1 MPSSTGSGADRT
13 VFVDTSAFLA
23 FKNRRDALHSEALT
37 IKTRLLDA
45 GKSLL
50 TSDYVLDESYTIIR
64 LRAGHRIAVEFGEEL
79 RASRLVQ
86 IQYLSPD
93 WIDAAWMLF
102 KRYADKDFSF
112 TDCTSFVLMQKL
124 GLREALAF
132 DGHFTQAG
140 FRELRA

>member
-1 MPSSTGSGADRT
+1 MRSSTESGADRT

-23 FKNRRDALHSEALT
+23 FKNRRDALHTEALT
-37 IKTRLLDA
+37 VKKRLLDA

-64 LRAGHRIAVEFGEEL
+64 LRAGHRIAVEFGEEV

-86 IQYLSPD
+86 VEYVTPD
-93 WIDAAWMLF
+93 RIEAAWVLF
-102 KRYADKDFSF
+102 KRYKDKDFSF

-140 FRELRA
+140 FIELRT

>member
-1 MPSSTGSGADRT
+1 MPSSTGSGADRI

-23 FKNRRDALHSEALT
+23 FKNRRDALHTEALAV
-37 IKTRLLDA
+37 KTRLLDA
-45 GKSLL
+45 GKSFL

-79 RASRLVQ
+79 RASRLVRVE
-86 IQYLSPD
+86 YLTPD
-93 WIDAAWMLF
+93 WIEAAWVLF
-102 KRYADKDFSF
+102 KRYGDKDFSF

-140 FRELRA
+140 FVELRT